1 MRKAA
6 EAPLVV
12 DDDARRA
19 DGAAAQIVDADAR
32 RDRER
37 ARLEL
42 RGLRAR
48 FVRDVVEVVAFAL
61 AAVWAIYTFWYQQH
75 WLPRQVPPM
84 VVVSVDL
91 TATGE
96 RDGLLALT
104 AHVKLRNPGTSRVR
118 MLAQNLVLVGA
129 HVRATGDRPLAERVP
144 DGAAAWSVARG
155 TDVAA
160 SEALASAAQSF
171 LPPTTATLEPGEEL
185 AHDYVFYVA
194 PGTYDLV
201 RLQTSVLYTRTGTRV
216 RGVDRQARRQRR
228 ARAARLHRGVP
239 SARLHRHRHRRR
251 ERSVA
256 VAGGEEVA
264 RRPRS
269 RSAPAAARSR
279 RRGRSRA
286 RAS

>member
-1 MRKAA
+1 MA
-6 EAPLVV
+6 EEAHRPKPVDGPHVV
-12 DDDARRA
+12 DDAPAADARVE
-19 DGAAAQIVDADAR
+19 GADAR

-37 ARLEL
+37 TRLEL

-129 HVRATGDRPLAERVP
+129 HVRATADRSLAERVP
-144 DGAAAWSVARG
+144 DGAGAWLVARG

-171 LPPTTATLEPGEEL
+171 LPPTSATLEPGEEV

-194 PGTYDLV
+194 PGNYDLV

-216 RGVDRQARRQRR
+216 RPEWIAKRVGSDGRVQFAFT
-228 ARAARLHRGVP
+228 AACRLPDCTGT
-239 SARLHRHRHRRR
+239 
-251 ERSVA
+251 
-256 VAGGEEVA
+256 GTDGESDLSLW
-264 RRPRS
+264 P
-269 RSAPAAARSR
+269 APKK
-279 RRGRSRA
+279 
-286 RAS
+286 